1 MMAHFATAQTCKSL
15 PSEGIVDPHMKTKH
29 RVGIVV
35 GLVLLGAFFYIKTVT
50 KVPKLVIYSARSEA
64 LMTPIFEAYTQK
76 TGVEISY
83 QIADAG
89 VLMNRLKSEG
99 DASPADIFIATE
111 AVSLAQATTQGL
123 LYPLKSDLLFAAIPA
138 SLRDAQGHWFG
149 YASFAITAV
158 YHPKRVSESTLSTYT
173 NFVFPQWKGRLLL
186 RSSRHIYNK
195 SLFAMW
201 MNDRGD
207 AETSATLSGWVFN
220 LAAPPFDTDRQV
232 LEALEKGKGDVG
244 IVNSSEFGHYKREN
258 PKTKL
263 RLSWLDQPVS
273 GGLGVQVNVS
283 GGGILAKS
291 KHIKEAQAFLE
302 WLITPEAQHLWAN
315 LNNEFPVSA
324 EVTGN
329 AIVESWGLWY
339 RNPISVEK
347 YATHMTTVMEI
358 LDGAGYE

>member
-1 MMAHFATAQTCKSL
+1 
-15 PSEGIVDPHMKTKH
+15 MKTKNWILLA
-29 RVGIVV
+29 VSAVIVS
-35 GLVLLGAFFYIKTVT
+35 AFFYIKMVNT
-50 KVPKLVIYSARSEA
+50 VPKLVVYSARSEA
-64 LMTPIFEAYTQK
+64 LMKPLFEAYTKK

-99 DASPADIFIATE
+99 EASPADIFIATD
-111 AVSLAQATTQGL
+111 AVSLSQATTQKL
-123 LYPLKSDLLFAAIPA
+123 LYPFKSEILFAAIPA
-138 SLRDAQGHWFG
+138 SLRDAEGHWFG
-149 YASFAITAV
+149 YASFARTAV
-158 YHPKRVSESTLSTYT
+158 YHHRRVSEATLSTYT

-186 RSSRHIYNK
+186 QSSRHMYNK
-195 SLFAMW
+195 ALFAMW
-201 MNDRGD
+201 VNDRGD
-207 AETSATLSGWVFN
+207 AEASATLSGWVFN

-232 LEALEKGKGDVG
+232 LEALEAGKGDVG

-283 GGGILAKS
+283 GAGIVAKS
-291 KHIKEAQAFLE
+291 KRIKEAQAFLE
-302 WLITPEAQHLWAN
+302 WLITPESQHLWAD
-315 LNNEFPVSA
+315 LNYEFPVSS

-329 AIVESWGLWY
+329 AMVESWGLWY

-347 YATHMTTVMEI
+347 YILHQTTVMEI
-358 LDGAGYE
+358 LEGAGYE